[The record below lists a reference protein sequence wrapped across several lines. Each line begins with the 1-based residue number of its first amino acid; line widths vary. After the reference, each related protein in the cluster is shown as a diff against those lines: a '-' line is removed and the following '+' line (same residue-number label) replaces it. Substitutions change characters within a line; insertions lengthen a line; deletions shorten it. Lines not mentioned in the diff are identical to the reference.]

1 MIEHHD
7 YEAIP
12 PEVWRCFVAW
22 YGVQDDRSPMMRIL
36 KWDRR
41 LLKFSVD
48 LYQETGVDDSRC
60 ELSSIDC
67 GGLDSGNSSVVIDDN
82 LIKL

>member
-1 MIEHHD
+1 
-7 YEAIP
+7 
-12 PEVWRCFVAW
+12 
-22 YGVQDDRSPMMRIL
+22 MRIL
-36 KWDRR
+36 KWDRL
-41 LLKFSVD
+41 LLKFTVD

-67 GGLDSGNSSVVIDDN
+67 GGLDSGNSSVVIDDK

>member
-1 MIEHHD
+1 
-7 YEAIP
+7 
-12 PEVWRCFVAW
+12 
-22 YGVQDDRSPMMRIL
+22 MRIL

-41 LLKFSVD
+41 SLKFSVD

-60 ELSSIDC
+60 ELSSIENE